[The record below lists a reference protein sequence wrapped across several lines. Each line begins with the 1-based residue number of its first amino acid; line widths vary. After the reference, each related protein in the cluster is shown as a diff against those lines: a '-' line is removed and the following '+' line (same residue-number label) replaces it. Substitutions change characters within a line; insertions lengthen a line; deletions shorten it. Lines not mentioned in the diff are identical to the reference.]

1 MYKIYEDEKHHLG
14 LISEDGTHKTPA
26 LYDEIKIVDGK
37 WLCRA
42 YKNWDEFNPYSG
54 TFTWIR
60 WDIVEDSNGN
70 IVDVSKRCTT
80 LQDRR
85 IYDSIKQRIADGYI
99 HIYENGKFGINRLD
113 GTVLL
118 EPIYD
123 EIDVWKYR
131 KVIYARKAN
140 NHMHFNDKAERISVY
155 STEETLVEIM
165 DILYQRGIESGMVFI
180 IIVAMQYEEQA
191 QMYIQWLRENPKE
204 MNASKLVGKIIDLQ
218 LLLVGH
224 Q

>member
-1 MYKIYEDEKHHLG
+1 MYKIYEDEQHHLG

-26 LYDEIKIVDGK
+26 VYDEIKIVDGD

-42 YKNWDEFNPYSG
+42 YKNWDKFNPYTG
-54 TFTWIR
+54 TFTWISWAR
-60 WDIVEDSNGN
+60 VKDSSGN

-131 KVIYARKAN
+131 KVIYARKAD

-155 STEETLVEIM
+155 STEETLVDIITALEQREIKSSM
-165 DILYQRGIESGMVFI
+165 ISI
-180 IIVAMQYEEQA
+180 IIVAMEYEEQA
-191 QMYIQWLRENPKE
+191 QMYLQWLRENPE
-204 MNASKLVGKIIDLQ
+204 ETESSKLVGKIIDLKLQ
-218 LLLVGH
+218 LVGH